1 VASDTGVRLSLQN
14 ISKTFRTQKGDQQ
27 KVVDNVSLD
36 VKNNEFLVMLGPGY
50 CGKTVILNLITK
62 LLKQDKGEIFL
73 DGEELSKNE
82 EANKK
87 ISMVFQKLGLLP
99 WKTVIEN
106 VELGPKL
113 SGIDKD
119 VRREK
124 AMHYIE
130 LVGLQGFENAYPH
143 QLSGGMKQRVG
154 IARAYTNNPE
164 ILIMDEPFGQLDAQ
178 TRYDMQNEIIRIW
191 EKEKRTILFVTNNI
205 EEAVYLGDRIVLLT
219 ELPAKVKE
227 IYDVPL
233 EHPRDMTDVD
243 FLTLRQ
249 KISDN
254 MELAL

>member
-1 VASDTGVRLSLQN
+1 MASDTGVRLSLKN
-14 ISKTFRTQKGDQQ
+14 ISKTFKTQKGEPH
-27 KVVDNVSLD
+27 KVVSNVSLD

-50 CGKTVILNLITK
+50 CGKTVILNMIAK
-62 LLKQDKGEIFL
+62 LLKQDQGEIFL

-87 ISMVFQKLGLLP
+87 IAMVFQKLGMLP

-113 SGIDKD
+113 LGVDKAS
-119 VRREK
+119 RREK

-143 QLSGGMKQRVG
+143 QLSGGMEQRVG

-205 EEAVYLGDRIVLLT
+205 EEAVYLGDRIILLT
-219 ELPAKVKE
+219 ECPARVKE
-227 IYDVPL
+227 IYDVPF
-233 EHPRDMTDVD
+233 EHPRDMTDID
-243 FLTLRQ
+243 FLKLRQ

>member
-1 VASDTGVRLSLQN
+1 MASDTGIRLSLKN
-14 ISKTFRTQKGDQQ
+14 ISKTFRTQKGALHE
-27 KVVDNVSLD
+27 VVKNVSLD

-50 CGKTVILNLITK
+50 CGKTVVLNMIAK
-62 LLKQDKGEIFL
+62 LLKQDSGEIFL
-73 DGEELSKNE
+73 DGEELSRNQD
-82 EANKK
+82 ANKK
-87 ISMVFQKLGLLP
+87 IAMVFQKLGMLP

-113 SGIDKD
+113 SGVDKKE
-119 VRREK
+119 RREK
-124 AMHYIE
+124 AMHYID
-130 LVGLQGFENAYPH
+130 LVGLQGFENHYPY

-205 EEAVYLGDRIVLLT
+205 EEAVYLGDRIILLT
-219 ELPAKVKE
+219 ECPARVKE
-227 IYDVPL
+227 IYNVPFK
-233 EHPRDMTDVD
+233 HPRDMTDIE
-243 FLTLRQ
+243 FLKLRQ